1 MTPIL
6 TFLKPAPAKKVAVT
20 GTNELNKQYRYWR
33 TRIMYTTMIGYIL
46 FYFVRKNISIA
57 MPAIEADLGI
67 SKAELGLFLTLHGV
81 LYGVS
86 KFVNGFWGDRTNPRY
101 FMALGLILSA
111 SMSLLFGLSSGVIA
125 FGVFWL
131 LNGWFQGMG
140 FPPCANSLTNWFSAR
155 ERGVKFSLWNT
166 SHSLG
171 AALVLVLNSFLV
183 VYDWRYCFIVPA
195 ALAFVGALFILN
207 RLRDKPESLGLPPVE
222 VYRNELPETGGEEQ
236 ADDLSFKQF
245 VRKKVFGNPA
255 IWFLC
260 LANLFLYTIRYSI
273 LDWGPTF
280 LTEMKGVELQKAG
293 WLVAGYEGFGVLGM
307 LSSGWMMDKVFK
319 GRGGRAALIYMLV
332 CTIAVFLFWKLP
344 EESPLFYGL
353 LLCVIGFFIY
363 GPQALVGII
372 AANLGTKRAAAT
384 AIGITG
390 LFGYLST
397 VLSGWGLGVIV
408 TKGGW
413 QMGFLTL
420 VGAGVLATLFFA
432 FTWNAG
438 YIKSQPE
445 GKDAKRV

>member
-1 MTPIL
+1 MIRIFNL
-6 TFLKPAPAKKVAVT
+6 LRPAPVREQTIKNT
-20 GTNELNKQYRYWR
+20 TELNDRFRYWR
-33 TRIMYTTMIGYIL
+33 TRIMYTTMAGYIL

-67 SKAELGLFLTLHGV
+67 TKAELGLFLTLHGV

-111 SMSLLFGLSSGVIA
+111 AMSLFFGLSSGVMA
-125 FGVFWL
+125 FGIFWL

-140 FPPCANSLTNWFSAR
+140 FPPCANSLTNWFSAK
-155 ERGVKFSLWNT
+155 ERGVKFAIWNT
-166 SHSLG
+166 SHSIG
-171 AALVLVLNSFLV
+171 AGLVLLLNSFLV
-183 VYDWRYCFIVPA
+183 GYGWRYCFIVPA
-195 ALAFVGALFILN
+195 ALAFAGALFVIN

-222 VYRNELPETGGEEQ
+222 VFRGEEPETKEEEHT
-236 ADDLSFKQF
+236 DDLDFKQF
-245 VRKKVFGNPA
+245 VRRKVFGNPF

-280 LTEMKGVELQKAG
+280 LTEMKGVGLQKAG
-293 WLVAGYEGFGVLGM
+293 WLVAAYEGFGVFGM

-319 GRGGRAALIYMLV
+319 GRGGRAALIYMLI
-332 CTIAVFLFWKLP
+332 CTVAVFLFWKLP
-344 EESPLFYGL
+344 DESPLFYGG

-413 QMGFLTL
+413 HMGFLTL
-420 VGAGVLATLFFA
+420 VIAGVAATLFFA

-438 YIKSQPE
+438 YIGEQKS
-445 GKDAKRV
+445 K

>member
-1 MTPIL
+1 MNVL
-6 TFLKPAPAKKVAVT
+6 NFLKQAPEREQTIREPEV
-20 GTNELNKQYRYWR
+20 LNKEYRYWR
-33 TRIMYTTMIGYIL
+33 TRILYTTMVGYIL

-67 SKAELGLFLTLHGV
+67 TKAQLGLFLTMHGV

-101 FMALGLILSA
+101 FMALGLSLSA
-111 SMSLLFGLSSGVIA
+111 CMSLFFGLSSGVMA
-125 FGVFWL
+125 FGIFWL

-140 FPPCANSLTNWFSAR
+140 FPPCANSLTNWFSAK
-155 ERGVKFSLWNT
+155 ERGVKFAIWNT
-166 SHSLG
+166 SHSIG
-171 AALVLVLNSFLV
+171 AGLVLVLNSFLIG
-183 VYDWRYCFIVPA
+183 YGWRYCFIVPA
-195 ALAFVGALFILN
+195 ALAFAGALFVIN
-207 RLRDKPESLGLPPVE
+207 RLRDRPQSLGLPTVE
-222 VYRNELPETGGEEQ
+222 VFRGEEPEIKKEEH
-236 ADDLSFKQF
+236 AGDLNFRQF
-245 VRKKVFGNPA
+245 VRKKVFGNPFV
-255 IWFLC
+255 WFLC
-260 LANLFLYTIRYSI
+260 MANLFLYTIRYSI

-307 LSSGWMMDKVFK
+307 LSGGWMMDKVFK
-319 GRGGRAALIYMLV
+319 GRGGRAALIYMLI

-344 EESPLFYGL
+344 GESPLFYGV

-372 AANLGTKRAAAT
+372 AANLATKRAAAT
-384 AIGITG
+384 AIGLTG

-408 TKGGW
+408 TQGGW
-413 QMGFLTL
+413 YSGFLTL
-420 VGAGVLATLFFA
+420 VVAGVAATLFFA

-438 YIKSQPE
+438 YIGGDKNE
-445 GKDAKRV
+445 TK